1 MTHRSMLAG
10 VSAIAMTMGL
20 ALPAA
25 ARIQAA
31 TPAPERPQDEAF
43 QVEEI
48 IVTARRQ
55 SERLQDVPSAVTAF
69 SADTLYRNQTQT
81 LGDLQAHVPNLSLHV
96 GDASNAVIYMRGIG
110 QIDSISFNDP
120 GVGVYLDDVYL
131 GRVQGSFLDVVD
143 PQQIEVLRGPQ
154 GTLYGRNTIGGAV
167 KFTSAKPTTTPAGY
181 IAAGFGSYDER
192 RLRARLSGP
201 LGSDQWLGSIAVA
214 ASRRDGY
221 TDNLAD
227 GQTDGDKNLF
237 AARATLIYQ
246 PNDRLSANLTVDA
259 SRNDPRRSRTPH
271 RETPIHSV
279 NTGGLRPV
287 IADPYTVNVTY
298 NDLERLNTS
307 GVSLTLSYD
316 AGPFTFKS
324 ISAYREMDYRTHLDL
339 DASPDRSFG
348 IYDFEKQDQ
357 TSQELQVLYHGDRLS
372 AVGGL
377 FYFQENDWT
386 FGGAVAPDFFVDIG
400 FILPF
405 PLNTAGLRLSD
416 NESIAAYGQVDY
428 DLTDRASLTVGLRYT
443 HETKATDNRGENF
456 SPAVASTAEDMER
469 LFGRGLGFGP
479 SGYQAEETWDSVTPR
494 IALNYKV
501 SDDVLAYVSAAQ
513 GFKSGGFNGR
523 ITTAAQSFDPETLWS
538 YEAGLKSDL
547 FDGRARV
554 NLAAF
559 FQDYTDLQLSRF
571 AADPVT
577 GDFTS
582 VFDNAGGAEFYG
594 VEAEVSA
601 QLSQALRFDGNLAY
615 LHSEYTEYID
625 GGVDISGR
633 RKLVNAPEWSGR
645 AGLTYDASLGELGDL
660 TLSGG
665 ASYRSKTWLTVS
677 SSEVLAQDGYWLAD
691 ASILFTPANAPWTV
705 LLSGKNLG
713 DEAYKEHG
721 FDLSAAPGV
730 QLGYYGAPRTV
741 SLDVRYVF

>member
-1 MTHRSMLAG
+1 MLAG
-10 VSAIAMTMGL
+10 ASAIAMTMGL
-20 ALPAA
+20 AL
-25 ARIQAA
+25 QASA
-31 TPAPERPQDEAF
+31 QVQSTAPAPVQPEDNVF

-81 LGDLQAHVPNLSLHV
+81 LGDLQAQVPNLSLHV
-96 GDASNAVIYMRGIG
+96 GDASNAVIYLRGIG

-131 GRVQGSFLDVVD
+131 GRVQGSFLDVID

-167 KFTSAKPTTTPAGY
+167 KFTSQKPTATPGGY
-181 IAAGFGSYDER
+181 IAGGVGSYGER
-192 RLRARLSGP
+192 RLRARLAGP
-201 LGSDQWLGSIAVA
+201 VGSDQLLGSIAVA

-221 TDNLAD
+221 TDNLGD
-227 GQTDGDKNLF
+227 GETDGDKNLL
-237 AARATLIYQ
+237 AGRATLIYQ
-246 PNDRLSANLTVDA
+246 PNDRFSANLTVDA

-271 RETPIHSV
+271 RETPIYSV
-279 NTGGLRPV
+279 NTGGIRPV
-287 IADPYTVNVTY
+287 ITDPYTVDVTY
-298 NDLERLNTS
+298 NDLEKLNTS
-307 GVSLTLSYD
+307 GVALTLAYD

-348 IYDFEKQDQ
+348 IYDFETQDQ
-357 TSQELQVLYHGDRLS
+357 TSQELQILYHGDRLS

-416 NESIAAYGQVDY
+416 NESIAAYGQIDY
-428 DLTDRASLTVGLRYT
+428 DLTDRASLTLGLRYT

-469 LFGRGLGFGP
+469 LFGQGFG
-479 SGYQAEETWDSVTPR
+479 SGLTGYQADESWDSLTPR
-494 IALNYKV
+494 VALNYKV
-501 SDDVLAYVSAAQ
+501 SEDVLAYVSAAQ

-523 ITTAAQSFDPETLWS
+523 ITTSAQSFDPETLWS
-538 YEAGLKSDL
+538 YEGGLKSEL

-559 FQDYTDLQLSRF
+559 FQKYTDLQLSRF

-582 VFDNAGGAEFYG
+582 VFDNAGGADFYG
-594 VEAEVSA
+594 LEAEVSA

-625 GGVDISGR
+625 GGVDISGQ

-645 AGLTYDASLGELGDL
+645 AGLSYDASLGELGDL

-665 ASYRSKTWLTVS
+665 ASYRSKTYLTVS
-677 SSEVLAQDGYWLAD
+677 SSEVLAQDGYWLTD
-691 ASILFTPANAPWTV
+691 ASILFTPRNAAWTV
-705 LLSGKNLG
+705 LLSGKNLT

-721 FDLSAAPGV
+721 FDLSASPGV

-741 SLDVRYVF
+741 SLDVRYTF

>member
-1 MTHRSMLAG
+1 MNYRAILAG
-10 VSAIAMTMGL
+10 ASLMVLSTATAV
-20 ALPAA
+20 
-25 ARIQAA
+25 QAQA
-31 TPAPERPQDEAF
+31 QSGTTEPQAGPAF
-43 QVEEI
+43 QVDDI

-55 SERLQDVPSAVTAF
+55 AERLQDVPSAVTAF
-69 SADTLYRNQTQT
+69 SSETLYRNQAQT
-81 LGDLQAHVPNLSLHV
+81 LGDLQSLVPNLSLHV
-96 GDASNAVIYMRGIG
+96 GDASNAVIYLRGIG

-131 GRVQGSFLDVVD
+131 GRVQGSFLEVVD

-167 KFTSAKPTTTPAGY
+167 KFTSEKPGATPEGY
-181 IAAGFGSYDER
+181 IEAAIGSYDER

-201 LGSDQWLGSIAVA
+201 LVSDQLLGSIALA
-214 ASRRDGY
+214 ASSRDGY
-221 TDNLAD
+221 TTNLHD
-227 GQTDGDKNLF
+227 GQSDGDKDMI
-237 AARATLIYQ
+237 AGRATLLYQ
-246 PNDRLSANLTVDA
+246 PNDRFSANLTLDA
-259 SRNDPRRSRTPH
+259 SQNRPDRSRTPH
-271 RETPIHSV
+271 RDTPIYSV
-279 NTGGLRPV
+279 NTGAMRPI
-287 IADPYTVNVTY
+287 IADPYTVDVTY
-298 NDLERLNTS
+298 NDLERLDTS
-307 GVSLTLSYD
+307 GVALTLTYD
-316 AGPFTFKS
+316 SGPFTFKS

-339 DASPDRSFG
+339 DASPDESFG
-348 IYDFEKQDQ
+348 IYDFEDQDQ
-357 TSQELQVLYHGDRLS
+357 TSQELQVLYHGVRLS
-372 AVGGL
+372 AVAGL

-386 FGGAVAPDFFVDIG
+386 FGGAVAPDFFLDLG

-405 PLNTAGLRLSD
+405 PLNSAGLRVSD
-416 NESIAAYGQVDY
+416 NESIAAYGQLDY
-428 DLTDRASLTVGLRYT
+428 ELSDRASLTVGLRYT
-443 HETKATDNRGENF
+443 HETKSTDNRGEF
-456 SPAVASTAEDMER
+456 FLPATAPTAEDMER
-469 LFGRGLGFGP
+469 LFGQGLGYGA
-479 SGYQAEETWDSVTPR
+479 SGYQAEESWDSVTPR

-547 FDGRARV
+547 FDGRARL

-559 FQDYTDLQLSRF
+559 FQDYKDLQLSRF

-577 GDFTS
+577 GDFS
-582 VFDNAGGAEFYG
+582 AVFDNAGGAEFYG
-594 VEAEVSA
+594 LEAEFSA

-625 GGVDISGR
+625 GGVDISDQR
-633 RKLVNAPEWSGR
+633 ELVNAPEWSGR
-645 AGLTYDASLGELGDL
+645 AGLTYDASLGDLGDL

-665 ASYRSKTWLTVS
+665 ASYRSKTYLTVS
-677 SSEVLAQDGYWLAD
+677 SSEDLAQDGYWLAD
-691 ASILFTPANAPWTV
+691 ASILFTPRNGPWTV

-721 FDLSAAPGV
+721 FDLSASPGV

-741 SLDVRYVF
+741 TLDVRYRF